1 MTLLRYCLM
10 LPSQLK
16 ASWNFSIS
24 YRKNFVETL
33 EIRKSQTFEKLYDRV
48 DGVVLVYLLLTL
60 NIFHTLF

>member
-10 LPSQLK
+10 LPFQLK
-16 ASWNFSIS
+16 VSWNLSIS
-24 YRKNFVETL
+24 YRYNFLETL
-33 EIRKSQTFEKLYDRV
+33 EIRKSETFEKLYDRV